1 VFPPRSQ
8 GRWARAWTL
17 LPRRRSSQL
26 SKVGQGSPHLHAA
39 VPPPPQHPQAE
50 HPSPCSH
57 DMAATKNSGAL
68 VLRRREAVLSR
79 VLPAGAEATSGEC
92 PLEVT
97 PSGLGF
103 CDRVVGTDAA
113 GPAHHGQ
120 CVYIYICFNPVSRR
134 PGSFLIPMGECRR
147 TTPGGWRTARCS
159 TAATSAGSRS
169 PSASASARYIHRH
182 RMIRVHRKFSLR
194 SARPACIPVLI

>member
-1 VFPPRSQ
+1 LGRAAPTSTPLSRLLLSIPKPNTRRPAAMTWPPPR
-8 GRWARAWTL
+8 T
-17 LPRRRSSQL
+17 P
-26 SKVGQGSPHLHAA
+26 
-39 VPPPPQHPQAE
+39 
-50 HPSPCSH
+50 
-57 DMAATKNSGAL
+57 

-79 VLPAGAEATSGEC
+79 VLPTGAEAASGEC